1 MQPAVALDP
10 AAVSDAGTLAAVVGI
25 ATVVSSIAVKLIG
38 MPDQI
43 RENHRRRS
51 TEGMSVWLWVLSLV
65 SYVCWTAHGLL
76 RGDWV
81 VVSAQVLGVVLSALM
96 LAQAW
101 WYRRK

>member
-1 MQPAVALDP
+1 M
-10 AAVSDAGTLAAVVGI
+10 SDAGTLAAVVGI